1 MKFFYIYLF
10 SIILFFLSSCQ
21 NYGKTK
27 KIEGAND
34 NETSFF
40 PVTDFLKGQIRELDS
55 MPLTPLKTITS
66 KKKTDSVWLK
76 RGNIREFATPF
87 LTPVFDSANMSS
99 YYTSK
104 SFLDQTI
111 NSFTLT
117 YDANKNLPD
126 NIFLQHVNV
135 YIDPQTNTVDRIY
148 LEKEKMEGDT
158 NVIIQ
163 LTWKTNEFCSIRTI
177 KQAPGADPEIAEEK
191 MIWNFDK

>member
-1 MKFFYIYLF
+1 MKFFYIYLLYF
-10 SIILFFLSSCQ
+10 ILFFLSSCQ

-27 KIEGAND
+27 KIKGTDD

-40 PVTDFLKGQIRELDS
+40 PVTDFLKGQLRELDS
-55 MPLTPLKTITS
+55 MSLTPLKTVTN

-87 LTPVFDSANMSS
+87 LTPVFDSAKMSS

-177 KQAPGADPEIAEEK
+177 KQAPGADPEIIEEK
-191 MIWNFDK
+191 MIWNFDN